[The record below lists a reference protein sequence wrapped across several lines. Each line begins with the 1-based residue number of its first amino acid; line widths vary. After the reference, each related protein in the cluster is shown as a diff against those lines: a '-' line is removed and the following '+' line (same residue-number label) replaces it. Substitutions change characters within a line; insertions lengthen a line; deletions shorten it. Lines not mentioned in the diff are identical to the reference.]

1 MIIMFYDGLLFPS
14 PAKLFPIPPLWLL
27 EWSIWNV
34 KLHYRMHLFLAFG
47 MTNPKGKKKKHV
59 NNGGSNLVVQEVTT
73 STMIGCIRGLLLSLP
88 TLLMVLP
95 THMKFLLCPL
105 TKLFSSLSFPL
116 VAKLLI
122 FTISNSTQSQPPPFD
137 TLTHEIYCASSSV
150 IAPHRQPWPTK
161 FFSDRTSTFL
171 CCVEICVMPHFAI

>member
-34 KLHYRMHLFLAFG
+34 KLHYRMHPFLAFG
-47 MTNPKGKKKKHV
+47 MTNPKGKKKKTCKQWRKQLGGARS
-59 NNGGSNLVVQEVTT
+59 NNLYNDRLYKGLVIVTT
-73 STMIGCIRGLLLSLP
+73 NFVNGITYSYEIPPLPPHQIVLIPLL
-88 TLLMVLP
+88 
-95 THMKFLLCPL
+95 
-105 TKLFSSLSFPL
+105 PL

-137 TLTHEIYCASSSV
+137 ALTHDIYCASSSV
-150 IAPHRQPWPTK
+150 IASHRQPWPTK